1 MASPQSTN
9 SKGMSSKGID
19 SKEMASTDI
28 DSADLSLST
37 INTILPTLVDGL
49 NLNQRQSHDFF
60 QQVLQGN
67 IDPAL
72 MASVLTALKIKGET
86 PEEIAGAAIAIR
98 AAATHFPER
107 NKKED
112 IIADCVGTGGDGANT
127 INISTT
133 AAILAAACG
142 LKMAK
147 HGNRSVSSM
156 SGSADLLEAFG
167 VNLSMS
173 PQTANHCLAQTNLCF
188 LYAPAYHTGFKYA
201 GPVRKSMAI
210 RTLFNILGP
219 LVNPAKPNIML
230 LGVYTPELLM
240 PMAQALQLTGVKRA
254 FVVHGSGLDE
264 IALHGNTQAVE
275 INKGELIERTM
286 TPQDFGLKNY
296 TLEEI
301 KGGTP
306 KENANIIRDILSG
319 QGKDA
324 HNAAVII
331 NCAALL
337 YLHNKAESLT
347 QAAQLAGEV
356 LASGKGLTTL
366 LTLVKLSNQEVSSTT
381 NGIDTK
387 TDTKTETDKKAEK

>member
-1 MASPQSTN
+1 MEN
-9 SKGMSSKGID
+9 SQNVT
-19 SKEMASTDI
+19 STDSSI
-28 DSADLSLST
+28 SNISA
-37 INTILPTLVDGL
+37 ILPTLVDGIDL
-49 NLNQRQSHDFF
+49 AQKQSHDFF

-67 IDPAL
+67 IEPAL

-98 AAATHFPER
+98 NAATLFPER
-107 NKKED
+107 NTPND

-167 VNLSMS
+167 VNLSM
-173 PQTANHCLAQTNLCF
+173 PPETAKYCLEQTNLCF
-188 LYAPAYHTGFKYA
+188 LYAPAYHSGFKYA
-201 GPVRKSMAI
+201 VPIRKSMGI
-210 RTLFNILGP
+210 RTIFNILGP

-240 PMAQALQLTGVKRA
+240 PMAKALQLTGVKRA

-264 IALHGNTQAVE
+264 IALHGDTQIIE
-275 INKGELIERTM
+275 INNEQLIERTI
-286 TPQDFGLKNY
+286 TPQDFGLNNY
-296 TLEEI
+296 SLNEI

-306 KENANIIRDILSG
+306 SENASIIKDILSG
-319 QGKDA
+319 EGKEA

-337 YLHNKAESLT
+337 YLHDKADSFTE
-347 QAAQLAGEV
+347 AAQLAAEV
-356 LASGKGLTTL
+356 LATGKGLETL
-366 LTLVKLSNQEVSSTT
+366 STLVKLSNQELSSTI
-381 NGIDTK
+381 NGSDTK
-387 TDTKTETDKKAEK
+387 IKSETGSNTEIKAEK

>member
-1 MASPQSTN
+1 MTSPHNSSPESTTTQGMTADTI
-9 SKGMSSKGID
+9 SK
-19 SKEMASTDI
+19 
-28 DSADLSLST
+28 
-37 INTILPTLVDGL
+37 ILPTLVDGIDL
-49 NLNQRQSHDFF
+49 SQVQSHDFF

-67 IDPAL
+67 IEPAL

-98 AAATHFPER
+98 SAATTFPAR
-107 NKKED
+107 ND
-112 IIADCVGTGGDGANT
+112 GQVPVADCVGTGGDGANT

-142 LKMAK
+142 LTVAK

-173 PQTANHCLAQTNLCF
+173 PETANNCLTQANLCF
-188 LYAPAYHTGFKYA
+188 LYAPAYHSGFKHA
-201 GPVRKSMAI
+201 APIRKAMGI

-254 FVVHGSGLDE
+254 FVVYGSGLDE
-264 IALHGNTQAVE
+264 IALHGETQVVE
-275 INKGELIERTM
+275 IYQGELVERTIK
-286 TPQDFGLKNY
+286 PSDFGLETY
-296 TLEEI
+296 SLEEI
-301 KGGTP
+301 KGGSP
-306 KENANIIRDILSG
+306 QENAAIIKAILSG
-319 QGKDA
+319 KGESA

-337 YLHNKAESLT
+337 YLHDKAKTLKE
-347 QAAQLAGEV
+347 AAQLAGEV
-356 LASGKGLTTL
+356 LSSGKGLQTL
-366 LTLVKLSNQEVSSTT
+366 EKLVAISNEEANEEPINEVT
-381 NGIDTK
+381 NENGASK
-387 TDTKTETDKKAEK
+387 

>member
-1 MASPQSTN
+1 MSSPQNTN
-9 SKGMSSKGID
+9 ST
-19 SKEMASTDI
+19 ERASTGDGSI
-28 DSADLSLST
+28 NLSAST
-37 INTILPTLVDGL
+37 INSILPTLVDGYDL
-49 NLNQRQSHDFF
+49 SQTQSHDFF
-60 QQVLQGN
+60 LQVLKGN
-67 IDPAL
+67 IEPAL

-98 AAATHFPER
+98 AAATAFPED
-107 NKKED
+107 NKEN
-112 IIADCVGTGGDGANT
+112 IVADCVGTGGDGANT

-133 AAILAAACG
+133 AAVLAAACG

-173 PQTANHCLAQTNLCF
+173 PETANYCLAQTNLCF
-188 LYAPAYHTGFKYA
+188 LYAPAYHSGFKHA
-201 GPVRKSMAI
+201 GPVRKAMGI

-219 LVNPAKPNIML
+219 LVNPAKPKIML

-264 IALHGNTQAVE
+264 IALHDKTLAIE
-275 INKGELIERTM
+275 INNGELIERTI
-286 TPQDFGLKNY
+286 TPQDFGFKNY

-306 KENANIIRDILSG
+306 TENANIIRDILSG

-337 YLHNKAESLT
+337 YLHDKADSLT
-347 QAAQLAGEV
+347 QAAELATEV
-356 LASGKGLTTL
+356 LASGKGLSTL
-366 LTLVKLSNQEVSSTT
+366 LRLVELSNQDTSSTT
-381 NGIDTK
+381 NNANAQID
-387 TDTKTETDKKAEK
+387 TDKKAEK

>member
-1 MASPQSTN
+1 MTSPRN
-9 SKGMSSKGID
+9 AFPKGMPSTST
-19 SKEMASTDI
+19 ASTEL
-28 DSADLSLST
+28 LSST

-49 NLNQRQSHDFF
+49 DLTQTQSHDFF
-60 QQVLQGN
+60 LQVLQGN
-67 IDPAL
+67 IEPAL

-98 AAATHFPER
+98 AAATAFPEQD
-107 NKKED
+107 KED
-112 IIADCVGTGGDGANT
+112 IVADCVGTGGDGANT

-133 AAILAAACG
+133 AAVLAAACG

-173 PQTANHCLAQTNLCF
+173 PETANHCLAQTNLCF
-188 LYAPAYHTGFKYA
+188 LYAPAYHSGFKYA
-201 GPVRKSMAI
+201 GPVRKAMGI

-230 LGVYTPELLM
+230 LGVYIPELLM
-240 PMAQALQLTGVKRA
+240 PMAQSLRLTGVKRA

-264 IALHGNTQAVE
+264 IALHDKTLAIE
-275 INKGELIERTM
+275 IKDGELIERTI
-286 TPQDFGLKNY
+286 TPQDFGLTNY

-306 KENANIIRDILSG
+306 TENANIIRDILSG

-337 YLHNKAESLT
+337 YLHDKADSLS
-347 QAAQLAGEV
+347 QAAELAAEV
-356 LASGKGLTTL
+356 LASGKGLSTL
-366 LTLVKLSNQEVSSTT
+366 LKLVELSNQAASK
-381 NGIDTK
+381 ID
-387 TDTKTETDKKAEK
+387 TDKKAEK

>member
-1 MASPQSTN
+1 MTN
-9 SKGMSSKGID
+9 PLNTDSNSIG
-19 SKEMASTDI
+19 SKEMAST
-28 DSADLSLST
+28 SAASNELVSST

-49 NLNQRQSHDFF
+49 DLNQRQSHDFF

-98 AAATHFPER
+98 AAATPFPER
-107 NKKED
+107 NKED
-112 IIADCVGTGGDGANT
+112 IVADCVGTGGDGANT

-133 AAILAAACG
+133 AAVLAAACG

-173 PQTANHCLAQTNLCF
+173 PETANHCLAQTNLCF
-188 LYAPAYHTGFKYA
+188 LYAPAYHSGFKYA
-201 GPVRKSMAI
+201 GPVRKAMGI

-264 IALHGNTQAVE
+264 IALHGNTQAIE
-275 INKGELIERTM
+275 INNGELIERTIS
-286 TPQDFGLKNY
+286 PQDFGLKNY

-306 KENANIIRDILSG
+306 AENADIIRDILSG

-324 HNAAVII
+324 HNAAVIV

-337 YLHNKAESLT
+337 YLHDKAESLT
-347 QAAQLAGEV
+347 QAAQLATEV
-356 LASGKGLTTL
+356 LASGKGLSTL
-366 LTLVKLSNQEVSSTT
+366 LTLVKLSNQDVSSTQ
-381 NGIDTK
+381 
-387 TDTKTETDKKAEK
+387 TELKADK

>member
-1 MASPQSTN
+1 MTNQRNTASN
-9 SKGMSSKGID
+9 
-19 SKEMASTDI
+19 AI
-28 DSADLSLST
+28 DSAEVTSTSVASTELST
-37 INTILPTLVDGL
+37 SAIHSILPTLVDGL
-49 NLNQRQSHDFF
+49 DLTQTQSHDFF
-60 QQVLQGN
+60 LQVLQGN
-67 IDPAL
+67 IEPAL

-98 AAATHFPER
+98 AAATTFPER
-107 NKKED
+107 DKED
-112 IIADCVGTGGDGANT
+112 IVADCVGTGGDGANT

-133 AAILAAACG
+133 AAVLAAACG

-173 PQTANHCLAQTNLCF
+173 PETANHCLAQTNLCF
-188 LYAPAYHTGFKYA
+188 LYAPAYHSGFKYA
-201 GPVRKSMAI
+201 GPVRQAMGI

-240 PMAQALQLTGVKRA
+240 PMAQALRLTGVKRA

-264 IALHGNTQAVE
+264 IALHDKTLAIE
-275 INKGELIERTM
+275 IKNGELIERTI
-286 TPQDFGLKNY
+286 TPQDFGLTNY

-306 KENANIIRDILSG
+306 TENANIIRDILSG
-319 QGKDA
+319 QGKNA

-337 YLHNKAESLT
+337 YLHDKADSLT
-347 QAAQLAGEV
+347 QAANLAAEV
-356 LASGKGLTTL
+356 LSSGKGLSTL
-366 LTLVKLSNQEVSSTT
+366 LKLVELSNQATSQ
-381 NGIDTK
+381 ID
-387 TDTKTETDKKAEK
+387 TDKKAEK

>member
-1 MASPQSTN
+1 MTNPQNIN
-9 SKGMSSKGID
+9 SNV
-19 SKEMASTDI
+19 
-28 DSADLSLST
+28 ST
-37 INTILPTLVDGL
+37 INTILPALVDGL
-49 NLNQRQSHDFF
+49 NLKQAQSHDFF

-67 IDPAL
+67 INPAL

-98 AAATHFPER
+98 AAATSFPQR
-107 NKKED
+107 NSTDD

-173 PQTANHCLAQTNLCF
+173 PETANNCLAQTNLCF
-188 LYAPAYHTGFKYA
+188 LYAPAYHSGFKFA
-201 GPVRKSMAI
+201 APVRKAMGI

-264 IALHGNTQAVE
+264 IALHGNTQVVE
-275 INKGELIERTM
+275 INNGELIERAIK
-286 TPQDFGLKNY
+286 PQDFGLKNY
-296 TLEEI
+296 SLEEI

-306 KENANIIRDILSG
+306 AENANIIKDILSG
-319 QGKDA
+319 KGKDA

-337 YLHNKAESLT
+337 YLHNKADTFS
-347 QAAQLAGEV
+347 QAAQLAAEV
-356 LASGKGLTTL
+356 LASGKGLSTL
-366 LTLVKLSNQEVSSTT
+366 SALVKLSNEEAPSTT
-381 NGIDTK
+381 VGSDREI
-387 TDTKTETDKKAEK
+387 KTEINSNRETKAEK

>member
-1 MASPQSTN
+1 MTYAKSTPQN
-9 SKGMSSKGID
+9 IVP
-19 SKEMASTDI
+19 TDI
-28 DSADLSLST
+28 PA
-37 INTILPTLVDGL
+37 ILPALVNGHDL
-49 NLNQRQSHDFF
+49 TQAQSHDFF

-67 IDPAL
+67 IEPAL
-72 MASVLTALKIKGET
+72 LAGVLTALKIKGET

-98 AAATHFPER
+98 DAATLFPPRSEP
-107 NKKED
+107 ND

-173 PQTANHCLAQTNLCF
+173 PETAHNCLAQTNLCF
-188 LYAPAYHTGFKYA
+188 LYAPAYHSGFKHA
-201 GPVRKSMAI
+201 APVRKSMGI

-230 LGVYTPELLM
+230 LGVYTPELLF
-240 PMAQALQLTGVKRA
+240 PIAKALTLTGVKRA

-264 IALHGNTQAVE
+264 IALHGSTQAIE
-275 INKGELIERTM
+275 IKHDKLIERTLK
-286 TPQDFGLKNY
+286 PQDFGLNNFS
-296 TLEEI
+296 LAEI

-306 KENANIIRDILSG
+306 EENAKIIKAILSG
-319 QGKDA
+319 KGEKA

-337 YLHNKAESLT
+337 YLHDKANSLEA
-347 QAAQLAGEV
+347 AAQLANEV
-356 LASGKGLTTL
+356 LVSGKGLQVL
-366 LTLVKLSNQEVSSTT
+366 ERLVALSNKEPNKEVSKPV
-381 NGIDTK
+381 NK
-387 TDTKTETDKKAEK
+387 EAESK